1 MNTFLSHTRKKM
13 EIIRICTIIKEGN
26 DYQRRKESIEQYR
39 NHSYTEKNGDQ
50 RNMGDYWKIGKII
63 R

>member
-1 MNTFLSHTRKKM
+1 M
-13 EIIRICTIIKEGN
+13 ERAPGK
-26 DYQRRKESIEQYR
+26 QVQKARRNPSAL
-39 NHSYTEKNGDQ
+39 YTEKNGDQ